1 MSIDLACFAGGPLHR
16 ALKSG
21 RLKARQLEAVRT
33 PFGAPEPILLVEEVP
48 APFCVVPRHVPA
60 QRRRGPW
67 QLNYRATL
75 YALKDLG
82 VRAVLDWAAAGAI
95 THNMRIGQIVLP
107 EDLFDFTRRRD
118 QTFFD
123 HAALGLLRQFPVFCP
138 ALRQAAAEV
147 LREMKADAYA
157 GGTAAVTEG
166 PRLET
171 AAEVRMLAGMGAE
184 VVTHSIA
191 PLPFLAKELQM
202 CMAAGLYLVNYAE
215 TGSRHRPFSTGS
227 LFGGLTQASD
237 DERLRRLCDIL
248 PEMLTA
254 LADKVSG
261 SEPTCACGRTM
272 AAHIDQDGLDEDWHR
287 WFD

>member
-147 LREMKADAYA
+147 
-157 GGTAAVTEG
+157 
-166 PRLET
+166 
-171 AAEVRMLAGMGAE
+171 RMLAGMGAE